1 MQTFNITGHSNVVAS
16 QIVSSA
22 HPANVIEIIDGDTQ
36 YMLYDNG
43 RSLTLKQGENV
54 VMVFDYMTNKITI
67 ECSDFNGVV
76 LSSLLIQ
83 VLFS

>member
-22 HPANVIEIIDGDTQ
+22 HPANVIEIIDGETQ
-36 YMLYDNG
+36 YRLYDNVN
-43 RSLTLKQGENV
+43 RMTLKQGQNV
-54 VMVFDYMTNKITI
+54 VMVFDYMTNKIEI

-83 VLFS
+83 ALYS